1 MMKRLAN
8 TYLPFAKCSLQR
20 FITYRAN
27 VFMFML
33 GNIIAT
39 FVVYYLW
46 KAIFDNSSEGVINGF
61 TAVEMALYVFMS
73 RITAGLIDNDAVYI
87 VGSEVKDGSIAMSL
101 IKPINFK
108 TRVVFQCLGGT
119 AAFSLFAALPLWIIL
134 VIVRYFTIRELPPNI
149 STLLLYLVSCILA
162 YLVLFFFNYC
172 VGLLAFS
179 FTNLWGISQI
189 QGAVIEFCSGTLIPL
204 VFFPHWFQNVLKL
217 VPFSSMNYTPIMIYL
232 GKLKGYAL
240 INSLLVQL
248 VWVILLA
255 LLSKWMW
262 NRSMKK
268 LTVLGG

>member
-8 TYLPFAKCSLQR
+8 TYVPFAKCSLQR

-27 VFMFML
+27 VFMFIL

-46 KAIFDNSSEGVINGF
+46 KAIFDNSPEGVMYGF
-61 TAVEMALYVFMS
+61 TATEMALYVFMS
-73 RITAGLIDNDAVYI
+73 RITAGLIDNNAVYF
-87 VGSEVKDGSIAMSL
+87 VGGEVRDGSIAMSL

-108 TRVVFQCLGGT
+108 GRVLFQCLGGT
-119 AAFSLFAALPLWIIL
+119 AAFGIFAALPLWIIL
-134 VIVRYFTIRELPPNI
+134 VVVRYFTIKELPPSI
-149 STLLLYLVSCILA
+149 PTLLLYLVSCILA
-162 YLVLFFFNYC
+162 YFVLFFFNYC

-204 VFFPHWFQNVLKL
+204 VFFPHWFQSALKF

-232 GKLKGYAL
+232 GKLKGCEL
-240 INSLLVQL
+240 INSLLVQV
-248 VWVILLA
+248 VWIILLA

-262 NRSMKK
+262 NRSMKR
-268 LTVLGG
+268 LTILGG